1 LSDNVLLSSMRK
13 NVAKSPPPQPDKR
26 ITFRLESELY
36 SVLRSKA
43 EKLRVSESWLI
54 KDCLYKVL
62 VDSRDSQA
70 MQKETE

>member
-1 LSDNVLLSSMRK
+1 MRK
-13 NVAKSPPPQPDKR
+13 SITKSPTPQPDKR

-36 SVLRSKA
+36 SVLKTKA
-43 EKLRVSESWLI
+43 QKLRVSESWLI

-62 VDSRDSQA
+62 VDGRDSQA